1 MKLKELPIM
10 ERPYEKLEMYGAEC
24 LSTAELVAIIIKS
37 GTKDLTSVEVAQ
49 ELLKDDVMEKGI
61 AFLKDVSIEELVQK
75 KGIGRVKAIQLK
87 AISELAIRA
96 SKPVRI
102 LRRKIDMP
110 EEAAKILMPDFKG
123 EKQEVVKTILLDN
136 RNQII
141 KIVTIAIGGI
151 NSSSVEVR
159 EVYKEPIKT
168 NAAKIILAHN
178 HPSGDTTP
186 SIEDIKF
193 TRKINEAGRV
203 FGIELM
209 DHIIIGDGTFCSL
222 KRLKNFVI

>member
-1 MKLKELPIM
+1 MKLKELPTM

-49 ELLKDDVMEKGI
+49 ELLKEDVAERGI
-61 AFLKDVSIEELVQK
+61 TFLKDISIEELIQK

-87 AISELAIRA
+87 AIAELAIRA
-96 SKPVRI
+96 NKPVKI
-102 LRRKIDMP
+102 LRKRIDTP
-110 EEAAKILMPDFKG
+110 EEAAKILIPDFKG
-123 EKQEVVKTILLDN
+123 EKQEIVKTILLDTQN
-136 RNQII
+136 KII
-141 KIVTIAIGGI
+141 KIVTIAIGGV
-151 NSSSVEVR
+151 NSTTVEIR
-159 EVYKEPIKT
+159 EIYKEPIKT

-186 SIEDIKF
+186 SSEDIKF
-193 TRKINEAGRV
+193 TRKINEAGKV

-222 KRLKNFVI
+222 KRLKKF

>member
-1 MKLKELPIM
+1 MKLKELPTM

-49 ELLKDDVMEKGI
+49 ELLKEDVAERGI
-61 AFLKDVSIEELVQK
+61 TFLKDISIEELIQK

-87 AISELAIRA
+87 AIAELAIRA
-96 SKPVRI
+96 NKPVKI
-102 LRRKIDMP
+102 LRKRIDTP
-110 EEAAKILMPDFKG
+110 EEAAKILIPDFKG
-123 EKQEVVKTILLDN
+123 EKQEIVKTILLDTQN
-136 RNQII
+136 KII
-141 KIVTIAIGGI
+141 KIVTIAIGGV
-151 NSSSVEVR
+151 NSTTVEIR
-159 EVYKEPIKT
+159 EIYKEPIKT
-168 NAAKIILAHN
+168 NATKIILAHN

-186 SIEDIKF
+186 SSEDIKF
-193 TRKINEAGRV
+193 TRKINEAGKV

-222 KRLKNFVI
+222 KRLKKF

>member
-1 MKLKELPIM
+1 MKLKELPTM

-49 ELLKDDVMEKGI
+49 ELLKEDVAERGI
-61 AFLKDVSIEELVQK
+61 TFLKDISIEELIQK

-87 AISELAIRA
+87 AIAELAIRA
-96 SKPVRI
+96 NKPVKI
-102 LRRKIDMP
+102 LRKRIDTP
-110 EEAAKILMPDFKG
+110 EEAAKILLPDFKG
-123 EKQEVVKTILLDN
+123 EKQEIVKTILLDTQN
-136 RNQII
+136 KIM
-141 KIVTIAIGGI
+141 KIVTIAIGGV
-151 NSSSVEVR
+151 NSTTVEIR
-159 EVYKEPIKT
+159 EIYKEPIKT
-168 NAAKIILAHN
+168 NAAKIIIAHN

-186 SIEDIKF
+186 SSEDIKF
-193 TRKINEAGRV
+193 TRKINEAGKV

-222 KRLKNFVI
+222 KRLKKF